1 MPWNEECCSFKAM
14 IQRIALQKLL
24 LFIESMLIVTI
35 MVALVVVVA
44 LQVFGAMGILLV
56 LAAVTTLV
64 YVSQRQGQPPV
75 PDNLLPVSRSQ
86 GPYIYKLLDELTSKA
101 RLRQSPSVYLL
112 PEKMMNAATLE
123 TREGPI
129 IVLTPSAAKGL
140 TDRQLQGILAHEVAH
155 LEFRDT
161 VLLKLTSIVHI
172 ITQSIANVA
181 WIMLIM
187 FFPLLVLSAGTFPL
201 YLLLILFGAPIA
213 SVLLQLAFSRSR
225 ELNAD
230 LGAVELTN
238 DPEGLAEALEQIDRV
253 RSHTLSQLFPFRRP
267 KQPSTIF
274 SSHPHIPVRVRKLRK
289 IAAANAS

>member
-1 MPWNEECCSFKAM
+1 M

-24 LFIESMLIVTI
+24 LFIESVLIVAV

-44 LQVFGAMGILLV
+44 LQVFGGLGIMVVLV
-56 LAAVTTLV
+56 GVLMLG
-64 YVSQRQGQPPV
+64 YMSQRQGQPPI
-75 PDNLLPVSRSQ
+75 PDNLLPVSREQ
-86 GPYIYKLLDELTSKA
+86 APQIYDMLDELTSKA
-101 RLRQSPSVYLL
+101 GLNQSPSVYLL
-112 PEKMMNAATLE
+112 SEQMMNAATLE

-129 IVLTPSAAKGL
+129 IVLTPSAANHL
-140 TDRQLQGILAHEVAH
+140 TDRQLRGIIAHEVAH

-181 WIMLIM
+181 WFMLIM
-187 FFPLLVLSAGTFPL
+187 FFPLLVLSEGTFPL
-201 YLLLILFGAPIA
+201 YLLLILFGAPLA

-238 DPEGLAEALEQIDRV
+238 DPEGLAAALDQIDRV
-253 RSHTLSQLFPFRRP
+253 RSDTLSQLFPFKKP

-274 SSHPHIPVRVRKLRK
+274 RSHPNIPARIRRLHK
-289 IAAANAS
+289 IAAMREQ